1 MINKN
6 KFIEGENLRWLRRL
20 YEQRRTNPNLAKDE
34 FPTQIAKRFFC
45 LKVLF
50 YLYHLPYE

>member
-6 KFIEGENLRWLRRL
+6 KFIEWENLRYLRRL
-20 YEQRRTNPNLAKDE
+20 YEERRTNPNLAKDE

-50 YLYHLPYE
+50 YLFHLP